1 MLKNL
6 HKDIPAA
13 IVVFLVALPLCLG
26 IALAS
31 GAPPLSGVIA
41 GIIGGIVVG
50 AISGSNLSVSGPA
63 AGLTSIIIVALHDLG
78 SFDLLLLSVFLAGI
92 FQIGFG
98 LIGAG
103 ALRDYIPNNVIKG
116 MLAAIGVILILK
128 QFPHL
133 LGYDKD
139 PEGDEAFIQPD
150 GENTFSEIA
159 VASGNI
165 ATGAIILG
173 LLSVILL
180 ILFDQKALK
189 RFKIFQF
196 IPSALIVVLIGS
208 LVNCFFQWYYPALW
222 LRGDHLVQ
230 LPEWNNPMEITQ
242 HVVPINWSGWMK
254 FDVWRI
260 AATLA
265 IVAGLETLLSLEAID
280 KLDPLKRPSPPN
292 RELVAQGVGNMTSG
306 LLGGLPIT
314 SVIVRSS
321 ANVMAGAQTKRS
333 TIMHGALL
341 LICLLFFSPWL
352 NLIPKSVLAA
362 MLILTGYKLA
372 KPALFREYFRKGW
385 DQFIPFIV
393 TVVVIVFTDLLTG
406 VLVGLLVGLVF
417 IFRVNFKNNIV
428 VTKDNNNYLVRF
440 KNEVSYLSK
449 PKVRQVLDN
458 IPDHCAVLLDGTR
471 ITFIDK
477 DVVEVVNDFMV
488 SCKCR
493 NIRLEIKV
501 DKGPNDQ
508 LFVIPEK

>member
-1 MLKNL
+1 MFKNL
-6 HKDIPAA
+6 SKDLPASV
-13 IVVFLVALPLCLG
+13 VVFLVALPLCLG

-50 AISGSNLSVSGPA
+50 AISGSQLSVSGPA

-78 SFDLLLLSVFLAGI
+78 SFDLFLLSVFFAGCL
-92 FQIGFG
+92 QIIFG

-173 LLSVILL
+173 LLAIVLFLL
-180 ILFDQKALK
+180 LDRPAIKRMKFFQIVPAAL
-189 RFKIFQF
+189 
-196 IPSALIVVLIGS
+196 LVVLIGS
-208 LVNCFFQWYYPALW
+208 FLNCVFQWYYPSLW
-222 LRGDHLVQ
+222 LRDDHLVQ
-230 LPEWNNPMEITQ
+230 LPEWSSPLDIQ
-242 HVVPINWSGWMK
+242 HHLVPINWSGWWK

-306 LLGGLPIT
+306 LLGGLPLT

-321 ANVMAGAQTKRS
+321 ANVMAGGTSKLV
-333 TIMHGALL
+333 TILHGALL
-341 LICLLFFSPWL
+341 LICILFFSHWL

-372 KPALFREYFRKGW
+372 KPSLFKEYYHKGW

-393 TVVVIVFTDLLTG
+393 TVVVIVFSDLLTG
-406 VLVGLLVGLVF
+406 VFVGLLVGLVF
-417 IFRVNFKNNIV
+417 IFKVNFKNNIV
-428 VTKDNNNYLVRF
+428 VTNDGTNYLVRF
-440 KNEVSYLSK
+440 RNEVSYLSK
-449 PKVRQVLDN
+449 PKVRHVLDN
-458 IPDHCAVLLDGTR
+458 LPENCAVLLDATR

-477 DVVEVVNDFMV
+477 DVVEVVNDFMI

-493 NIRLEIKV
+493 NISLQIKQ

-508 LFVIPEK
+508 LFVMPEN

>member
-1 MLKNL
+1 MFKNL
-6 HKDIPAA
+6 HKDLPAA

-78 SFDLLLLSVFLAGI
+78 SFDLLLLSVFLAGAI
-92 FQIGFG
+92 QIGFG

-139 PEGDEAFIQPD
+139 PEGDESFLQPD

-159 VASGNI
+159 IASGNI

-173 LLSVILL
+173 VFSVVLLLL
-180 ILFDQKALK
+180 LDRPAIKK
-189 RFKIFQF
+189 FKIFQF
-196 IPSALIVVLIGS
+196 VPGALFVVLIGS
-208 LVNCFFQWYYPALW
+208 LVNCLFYHYYPAFW
-222 LRGDHLVQ
+222 LRDDHLVQ
-230 LPEWNNPMEITQ
+230 LPEWSNAWDITQ
-242 HVVPINWSGWMK
+242 HIVPVNWSGWWK

-265 IVAGLETLLSLEAID
+265 IVAGLETLLSLEAVD

-321 ANVMAGAQTKRS
+321 ANVMAGGQTKMA
-333 TIMHGALL
+333 TIAHGLLL
-341 LICLLFFSPWL
+341 LICLLFFSPLL

-372 KPALFREYFRKGW
+372 KPSLFIEYFKKGW

-393 TVVVIVFTDLLTG
+393 TVLVIVFSDLLTG
-406 VLVGLLVGLVF
+406 VFIGLLVGLVF

-428 VTKDNNNYLVRF
+428 VTQDGNNYLVRF
-440 KNEVSYLSK
+440 RNEVSYLSK

-458 IPDHCAVLLDGTR
+458 LPNDCSVLLDGTR

-477 DVVEVVNDFMV
+477 DVIEVVNDFIV

-493 NIRLEIKV
+493 NIHLQIKQ

-508 LFVIPEK
+508 LFLLLKH